1 MQAGKERRG
10 GKAPPAEDN
19 RRSNVDPAKKRRKIE
34 PAEGSQTGSEG
45 LGYLKEPDDAKGN
58 EKPKHD
64 RG

>member
-10 GKAPPAEDN
+10 GNAPPAGDN

-34 PAEGSQTGSEG
+34 PVEGSQTGSEG
-45 LGYLKEPDDAKGN
+45 LGYLEEPDNAKDN

-64 RG
+64 QR